1 MEEIFTLLQENPKA
15 GTIVIALTSGS
26 LGWIFR
32 NIAQL
37 IIENQ
42 RFKKEQKTFFW
53 KEKINAAKK
62 ATEFYLEYMNFLN
75 LARQQFEAFETG
87 KYGHEELFQNLE
99 KEIQYYT
106 NKLKSFPHFEHHHI
120 TLFYEFDDTK
130 ALEINARIFKC
141 NQQIFDYVFK
151 DSDSDAEVHRKE
163 QEGRKIAKT
172 LKECYAELFANA
184 NDQLRKIRADLNS
197 YL

>member
-1 MEEIFTLLQENPKA
+1 MEEIFKLLQENPKA
-15 GTIVIALTSGS
+15 GAIVIALTSGS

-32 NIAQL
+32 NVAQL
-37 IIENQ
+37 IIENR

-87 KYGHEELFQNLE
+87 RFDHEQLFQNIE
-99 KEIQYYT
+99 QEVQYYT

-120 TLFYEFDDTK
+120 TLFYDLNETK
-130 ALEINARIFKC
+130 ASEINERIFKY
-141 NQQIFDYVFK
+141 NQEIFNYVFK
-151 DSDSDAEVHRKE
+151 ATDSDAEVFRKE
-163 QEGRKIAKT
+163 QEVKKIAKG
-172 LKECYAELFANA
+172 LKECYAELFSNA
-184 NDQLRKIRADLNS
+184 NNQLQTIRADINS